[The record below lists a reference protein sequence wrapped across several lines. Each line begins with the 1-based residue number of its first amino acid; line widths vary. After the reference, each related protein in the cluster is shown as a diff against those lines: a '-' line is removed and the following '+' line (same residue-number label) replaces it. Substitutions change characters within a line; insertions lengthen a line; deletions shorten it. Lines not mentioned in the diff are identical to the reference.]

1 MSLAST
7 MLNGGSIYG
16 GVSVNV
22 SRYGHDTGAM
32 LIATESVE
40 ELHDIFLEGF
50 YVTEDAEV
58 QAAMEGVD
66 FESSEYGAVAESASK
81 SVIQR
86 IKEFFK
92 KLWEKIK
99 AFFHN
104 IRKYFDSLFMNAKDF
119 AKKYEKEIK
128 EANKY
133 IKDFTFK
140 MFEYNNQA
148 IDNVIEKVSDVSTE
162 AGKHTTNV
170 KDLME
175 LLEKDSND
183 NHTETG
189 EKPEITA
196 KLDALKQDAEDAED
210 KALEKIC
217 ASLTGG
223 FKAKTYDELDEELFS
238 YFRGGA
244 TDADDKTEVDV
255 NDLTIYMKILLNDKA
270 SKSASTAESNLKKVM
285 DKANKTINDAE
296 KTVNKVSGKGASNI
310 AEALRYLST
319 IVAAHNTVVSK
330 MITIWKQVISER
342 QSTYKSLLMAGMT
355 NARKNTK

>member
-104 IRKYFDSLFMNAKDF
+104 IRKYFDSIFMNAKDF

-140 MFEYNNQA
+140 MFEYDNQA
-148 IDNVIEKVSDVSTE
+148 IDQVVEKVADVDAEVADYTDEVNTLLQMLSKDGNGNYAE
-162 AGKHTTNV
+162 TN
-170 KDLME
+170 E
-175 LLEKDSND
+175 S
-183 NHTETG
+183 
-189 EKPEITA
+189 PEITKELTILKKMAENAEEDFA
-196 KLDALKQDAEDAED
+196 KQISDN
-210 KALEKIC
+210 KATTFDEFDEY
-217 ASLTGG
+217 AFG
-223 FKAKTYDELDEELFS
+223 F
-238 YFRGGA
+238 FRGGA
-244 TDADDKTEVDV
+244 TDENDKTEVDV
-255 NDLTIYMKILLNDKA
+255 KDLTVYLKILLNDKA
-270 SKSASTAESNLKKVM
+270 SKNVNTFEANNKKMFDKINSCISKAERDVS
-285 DKANKTINDAE
+285 
-296 KTVNKVSGKGASNI
+296 KVSGKGATLI
-310 AEALRYLST
+310 AESLRHLST
-319 IVAAHNTVVSK
+319 YAAADNTITTK
-330 MITIWKQVISER
+330 LITIWKQVISER

>member
-119 AKKYEKEIK
+119 AKKYENEIK
-128 EANKY
+128 EANKH
-133 IKDFTFK
+133 IKDFKFK
-140 MFEYNNQA
+140 MFEYDNSTIDEVYEKSTLVQA
-148 IDNVIEKVSDVSTE
+148 E
-162 AGKHTTNV
+162 AGGF
-170 KDLME
+170 KDGVDKVLGM
-175 LLEKDSND
+175 LEKDANG
-183 NHTETG
+183 NYAETG
-189 EKPEITA
+189 ERPEIT
-196 KLDALKQDAEDAED
+196 KLLEQLKKSSEDYED
-210 KALEKIC
+210 KLAI
-217 ASLTGG
+217 AMTDG
-223 FKAKTYDELDEELFS
+223 AVKTYDDLQEQLFS
-238 YFRGGA
+238 DFRGGA
-244 TDADDKTEVDV
+244 TDANDKTEVDV
-255 NDLTIYMKILLNDKA
+255 RDLTVYMKILINDKA
-270 SKSASTAESNLKKVM
+270 SKSASLMESDLKKVI
-285 DKANKTINDAE
+285 DGANKSITKAE
-296 KTVNKVSGKGASNI
+296 KEVSKVSGKGATAI
-310 AEALRYLST
+310 AEALRYQST
-319 IVAAHNTVVSK
+319 IVAAANTVMSK
-330 MITIWKQVISER
+330 VITIWKQVISER

-355 NARKNTK
+355 NARKNSK